1 MRDLNSMASSSSPYL
16 MNLLLISLSVF
27 FAGAFGCYSSIFS
40 FGDSITDTGNLYISS
55 KNSSF
60 HFFFPPYGETYF
72 HHPTGR
78 CSDGRLIIDFI
89 AEFLGLPYVR
99 PYTEVKSNAS
109 PQNIEGGVNFA
120 VIGATAMD
128 AEFLAAMGDQNDY
141 TNSSLGTQL
150 HWFKELLPSL
160 CNTSSNCNK
169 LLSSSLVLV
178 GEIGGNDYNNALLAG
193 KNIEQVQ
200 TYVPLVITEI
210 SSAINE
216 LIELGAVTL
225 VVPGN
230 FPIGCLPIYLTK
242 FQTSDK
248 GQYNSST
255 GCLNWLNK
263 FAEYHN
269 DQLQIELSRIQRLHP
284 NINIIYADY
293 YNAVMHFYHSPD
305 QFGFI
310 GGTVKACCGGG
321 GPYNYNSSA
330 QCGSIEAS
338 ACENPAEF
346 INWDG
351 IHFTEAAYRWIVK
364 VLFKGKY
371 NVPGIS
377 SIVPCEM

>member
-1 MRDLNSMASSSSPYL
+1 MGSSSSPYL
-16 MNLLLISLSVF
+16 INFLLILLSIIIPK
-27 FAGAFGCYSSIFS
+27 ALGCYSAIFS

-72 HHPTGR
+72 HRPTGR

-89 AEFLGLPYVR
+89 AEYLGLPHVR
-99 PYTEVKSNAS
+99 PYLELESNAS
-109 PQNIEGGVNFA
+109 AQNFKGAVNFA
-120 VIGATAMD
+120 MVGATALD
-128 AEFLAAMGDQNDY
+128 AAFLAAMGDHNDY
-141 TNSSLGTQL
+141 TNSSLRTQL
-150 HWFKELLPSL
+150 DWFKEMLPSL

-178 GEIGGNDYNNALLAG
+178 GEIGGNDYNDALLAG
-193 KNIEQVQ
+193 KSIEQVQ
-200 TYVPLVITEI
+200 TYVPLVIEEI
-210 SSAINE
+210 STTIKE
-216 LIELGAVTL
+216 LIELGAMTL
-225 VVPGN
+225 MVPGN

-248 GQYNSST
+248 RQYDSST

-269 DQLQIELSRIQRLHP
+269 DQLQIELSQVQRLHP
-284 NINIIYADY
+284 NVNIIYADY

-310 GGTVKACCGGG
+310 GGTVEACCGGG

-330 QCGSIEAS
+330 QCGSLEAS
-338 ACENPAEF
+338 ACENPAQF

-351 IHFTEAAYRWIVK
+351 IHFTEAAYRWIA
-364 VLFKGKY
+364 KGLLRGKLIQHSQY
-371 NVPGIS
+371 
-377 SIVPCEM
+377 